1 MAAMILALVFLTRSR
16 FFYYMFVS
24 GIEKLIVIQ
33 LRMTLGD
40 PRPFHLDPKIKPW
53 KCWVT
58 FGNPSNN
65 AMCSMIASVV
75 MFLDMFHGVP
85 ISFSYAGD
93 SIYFGCCSWFIS
105 LILALYWASAMPF
118 AGYVGGT

>member
-1 MAAMILALVFLTRSR
+1 
-16 FFYYMFVS
+16 
-24 GIEKLIVIQ
+24 
-33 LRMTLGD
+33 MTLGD

-65 AMCSMIASVV
+65 AMCSMIASIVI
-75 MFLDMFHGVP
+75 FLDMFHGVP

-118 AGYVGGT
+118 AGYVGGTQSLD